1 MRIIISSSRTNLYTI
16 SGDVNAL
23 LKNRRAK
30 MLLRSSL
37 PYSEVDGCLEIE
49 SEESIERIAHLL
61 KLSAKYIDA
70 EVVYDDN
77 VSLMWP
83 PFALNMAF
91 KWLNK

>member
-1 MRIIISSSRTNLYTI
+1 
-16 SGDVNAL
+16 
-23 LKNRRAK
+23 

-77 VSLMWP
+77 VSVEMQNFSNSLGMP
-83 PFALNMAF
+83 LI
-91 KWLNK
+91 